1 MATSTTSV
9 ASAGRR
15 GALAM
20 LPMLAGY
27 VPFALVI
34 GSAAAD
40 RGTPLAGW
48 AGSWL
53 ILGGSAHLA
62 TMRTLDEA
70 GLAAAIF
77 TGLLIN
83 ARLLVYSASLAR
95 RWGEQPRWFR
105 FAAAGLIIDPTWVVA
120 DRHAEQAT
128 DLAEHRGYFLGAGLT
143 LAAGWSGAM
152 AVGAVLGARLDWL
165 DLQIAVPLCLLAL
178 VGPGLRARGTRLVIV
193 VAGAVAL
200 LTASWPSGTGL
211 LAAIAAGCIT
221 ALAID
226 RRAPA

>member
-1 MATSTTSV
+1 MATSSTAV

-27 VPFALVI
+27 MPFALVI

-70 GLAAAIF
+70 GVAAAIF
-77 TGLLIN
+77 TGLLVN

-95 RWGEQPRWFR
+95 RWGEQPGWFR

-120 DRHAEQAT
+120 DRHAGET
-128 DLAEHRGYFLGAGLT
+128 VDLAEHRRYFLGAGLT
-143 LAAGWSGAM
+143 LAAGWSGGM

-178 VGPGLRARGTRLVIV
+178 VGTGLRRSGTRLVIV
-193 VAGAVAL
+193 VAGVVAL

-211 LAAIAAGCIT
+211 LAAIAAGS
-221 ALAID
+221 LAGVAVE
-226 RRAPA
+226 RRNPA